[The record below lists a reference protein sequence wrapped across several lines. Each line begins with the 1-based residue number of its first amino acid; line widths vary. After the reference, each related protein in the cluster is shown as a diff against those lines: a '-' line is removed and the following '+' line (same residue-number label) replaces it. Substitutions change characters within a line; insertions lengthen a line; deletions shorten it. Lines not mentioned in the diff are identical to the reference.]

1 MLVIVLLSHVL
12 IYFLMP
18 WAYNYQQEKALETD
32 AKKLGSGA
40 PPRSDGKTDF
50 TIIADT
56 TEDGVKISLAE
67 NPYGGADF
75 FRMEQGFAGG
85 GGTITAIVSRQH
97 IEDAVGTARSSW
109 WRAGTSTRRTTMLSL
124 SAQL

>member
-32 AKKLGSGA
+32 AKKLGTGA
-40 PPRSDGKTDF
+40 PPCSDGKTDF
-50 TIIADT
+50 TIVADT

-67 NPYGGADF
+67 NPCGGADF
-75 FRMEQGFAGG
+75 FRVEQGFAGG
-85 GGTITAIVSRQH
+85 AGTITAIVSRQH
-97 IEDAVGTARSSW
+97 IEDAVGAVQRGNGAN
-109 WRAGTSTRRTTMLSL
+109 AGVNAPCPL
-124 SAQL
+124 